1 MFLKKVSESATTT
14 LPTTV
19 NQSQPTATTVTPTT
33 AKLPTATTDT
43 SSTTTTPTVQQLI
56 DLVQEIKNVSE
67 PASTPVCKQEQMA
80 SAASTTPVTKEDF
93 ETFKREMLQLSTRNS
108 ERFPPPSQSM
118 PGTYTQKIRNVSET
132 FKNSHL
138 FFYLRSGS
146 IIHYQYLSLHH
157 PYLK

>member
-1 MFLKKVSESATTT
+1 M
-14 LPTTV
+14 

-33 AKLPTATTDT
+33 AKIPTTTTDT
-43 SSTTTTPTVQQLI
+43 SSTTSKPTVQQLI
-56 DLVQEIKNVSE
+56 DLVQEIKKVSDFAIPTTV

-118 PGTYTQKIRNVSET
+118 PGTYNQNLRNVSEI
-132 FKNSHL
+132 FLNSYL
-138 FFYLRSGS
+138 FFIPTHRFYHF
-146 IIHYQYLSLHH
+146 IPEEY
-157 PYLK
+157 PFTVPTTV